1 MVAPLRI
8 GFFGT
13 PAFALAT
20 LDALHRSTHDVVVV
34 MTQPDRP
41 RGRGQKLTDGPV
53 KAFAVAEGI
62 PVLQPE
68 RLKDETLL
76 AELSAFRLDLVVVAA
91 YGRIIPRAMLALPR
105 LGMINVHASLL
116 PRWRGAAPIHR
127 AILAGDAETGVTI
140 MRVVFELDAGPML
153 SVVRTPIGA
162 DDTSGELETRL
173 AALGAT
179 LLVDTVDRLA
189 TGPVSETPQPEAGV
203 TYAHRLERADSHV
216 DWKRPARVIHNQIR
230 GLQPWPAVVTLF
242 KGRRLSLLGSV
253 VDARSHDAVTPGT
266 VIDVTAEDFVVATG
280 TGAVRVTRV
289 QMEGKSPLT
298 VRQFLSG
305 YPVVIGDRL
314 DPLPAPPSPGD
325 HA

>member
-1 MVAPLRI
+1 MVTPLRI

-20 LDALHRSTHDVVVV
+20 LEALCHSAHEVAVV

-41 RGRGQKLTDGPV
+41 RGRGQKLTASPV
-53 KAFAVAEGI
+53 KAFAATKHI
-62 PVLQPE
+62 PVLQPD
-68 RLKDETLL
+68 RLKDETLM
-76 AELSAFRLDLVVVAA
+76 AELAAFRLDLAVVAA

-153 SVVRTPIGA
+153 SVVRTPIDA
-162 DDTSGELETRL
+162 DETSGELETRL
-173 AALGAT
+173 ATLGAE

-189 TGPVSETPQPEAGV
+189 AGRVSEAPQPDDGV
-203 TYAHRLERADSHV
+203 TYAHRLERGESRV
-216 DWKRPARVIHNQIR
+216 DWARPALAIHNQIR
-230 GLQPWPAVVTLF
+230 GLQPWPAAVVMF
-242 KGRRLSLLGSV
+242 KGRRLTLLASA
-253 VDARSHDAVTPGT
+253 VDARTFGDVSPGT
-266 VIDVTAEDFVVATG
+266 IAEVTADEILVAAG
-280 TGAVRVTRV
+280 TGSIRITRV

-305 YPVVIGDRL
+305 HPMAVGDRL
-314 DPLPAPPSPGD
+314 DPLPTPPSPGG
-325 HA
+325 AA